1 MRRPRTILSAVALS
15 MTVLTA
21 CGASAPPAEELA
33 LEVIDTLD
41 VEESVKACM
50 RDEVTGFTLTD
61 EEAVG
66 FVDLDDVAAKAAG
79 GVEQAQNIID
89 DLEAALAACR

>member
-1 MRRPRTILSAVALS
+1 VSRPRTILSAVALS
-15 MTVLTA
+15 VTVLTA

-61 EEAVG
+61 EQAVG

-79 GVEQAQNIID
+79 QNEQAQNIIAE
-89 DLEAALAACR
+89 LEAALAACR